1 MNACRIVDFISRMPV
16 IRPWTGRIVERHLEK
31 CRACAAL
38 LLSRD
43 EAKSLL
49 VDAARV
55 GRLEPIRIDA
65 ASASPPGASRRRQR
79 MEGRLSWFP
88 ALSGAAAVLALVV
101 SGFLLL
107 YRLPTPDGNG
117 RAAADDVFG
126 ISYIEIGGEP
136 ANAFIFQ
143 PRDTDMV
150 IVWAERRP

>member
-1 MNACRIVDFISRMPV
+1 MNACRIVDFLSRMPL

-43 EAKSLL
+43 KAKSLL
-49 VDAARV
+49 VDAAWA

-65 ASASPPGASRRRQR
+65 ASASLPVASRRRRR
-79 MEGRLSWFP
+79 MAGRLSWFP

-101 SGFLLL
+101 SGFLMLD
-107 YRLPTPDGNG
+107 RLPTPAENG
-117 RAAADDVFG
+117 PPAADDGFR
-126 ISYIEIGGEP
+126 ISYIKIGGEP

-143 PRDTDMV
+143 PRESDMV